1 MTTLARLYVGM
12 TTLKNGRGIDGE
24 ERVGFGFRMIQLVV
38 LAAGP
43 PHVYR
48 LDLRVSCSGSPS
60 PGSADW
66 KHTPDVVRRVTKET
80 DRAQGAT
87 AAALSRQ

>member
-1 MTTLARLYVGM
+1 MTMLARLYVGT

-43 PHVYR
+43 PRAYR
-48 LDLRVSCSGSPS
+48 LGLSVSC
-60 PGSADW
+60 
-66 KHTPDVVRRVTKET
+66 
-80 DRAQGAT
+80 
-87 AAALSRQ
+87 